1 MGSPIDDAR
10 EVRDQLKGWLLD
22 CAYPL
27 WATAGRDRAGFVE
40 KLALDGRPVEAPRRF
55 RVAARQTYAFA
66 LARDVGWSGD
76 WRGLV
81 EHGLAAME
89 RYRRPDGL
97 YAILAS
103 ADGELMDDTPA
114 PYEQAFAMLAL
125 SAAQQVL
132 GGDFETQAIRTREA
146 LKVRV
151 GRPDGGFY
159 DSAERKPPLL
169 ANPHMHLFE
178 AAQAWTTLGEDDG
191 WGGMADA
198 IGRIAVSRMIEPATG
213 ALCEQYDDD
222 WRPLA
227 DADVEPGHQF
237 EWGWL
242 LLRSGARAEALRL
255 VDLAESHG
263 VDAERG
269 VAFNSLDAALKPR
282 DLSARLWPQT
292 ERLKAG
298 VAAALETGEDRYWT
312 MAAEAGRGLQK
323 YLATDVPGLWRD
335 RMRPDG
341 SFVDEPAPASSFY
354 HIVGAI
360 LDLDRA
366 FG

>member
-1 MGSPIDDAR
+1 MGSPLDDAR
-10 EVRDQLKGWLLD
+10 KVRDQLKGWLLER
-22 CAYPL
+22 AYPL
-27 WATAGRDRAGFVE
+27 WATAGRDRLGFAE
-40 KLALDGRPVEAPRRF
+40 KLGLDGKPGAAPRRF

-66 LARDVGWSGD
+66 LARDLGWSGD

-97 YAILAS
+97 FGILLS
-103 ADGELMDDTPA
+103 PEGELLDATPA

-125 SAAQQVL
+125 SAAQEVL
-132 GGDFETQAIRTREA
+132 GRDFEGEAIRTREA
-146 LKVRV
+146 LKARV

-178 AAQAWTTLGEDDG
+178 AAQAWSAVGEDAG
-191 WGGMADA
+191 WREMADA
-198 IGRIAVSRMIEPATG
+198 IGQIAVSRMIDPATG

-222 WRPLA
+222 WRPLPE
-227 DADVEPGHQF
+227 ADVEPGHQF

-242 LLRSGARAEALRL
+242 LLRFGAREAALRL
-255 VDLAESHG
+255 IDLAEAHG
-263 VDAERG
+263 VDPERG

-282 DLSARLWPQT
+282 DLTARLWPQT

-298 VAAALETGEDRYWT
+298 VAAALATGEDRYWT
-312 MAAEAGRGLQK
+312 LAANAARGLQK
-323 YLATDVPGLWRD
+323 YLKTDVQGLWRD
-335 RMRPDG
+335 RMNPDG
-341 SFVDEPAPASSFY
+341 SLVDEPAPASSFY

-366 FG
+366 VG